1 MQAFYDQDPETGEE
15 IDLRDEIASLR
26 NSEKAF
32 HGMWQGLQNPE
43 YMARR
48 RDSERQFREAA
59 ERDPAL
65 GPRIGQLL
73 DQMAA
78 IQKQRLEYGADF
90 GAFVALGSPAFD
102 AAAMQRAQ
110 LAYFYVTASQ
120 AGAPASA
127 LADLKENLLSVE
139 DQPDALQQGLF
150 AARLAAF
157 EENLGADDPAVR
169 SILQGRTPDAAA
181 EAILAQSALAD
192 AASTAEALENGS
204 LTTGDAAIQVIG
216 AIIERLRTYQLA
228 FQGFGQQEATIAE
241 QLGRARFDVYGTTIP
256 PDATFSLR
264 IADGV
269 VKGYEYNGTVAPI
282 YTTFYGLYDHFYS
295 YGPGSDWDLPAR
307 WLSPPETF
315 DLATPVNF
323 VLTADVIGGNSGS
336 PVINAELEVV
346 GLVFDGNIESLPGDY
361 IYDTKVNRT
370 VAVDVRGIL
379 EALDEIYD
387 ADRIVL
393 ELTTGQLVETEA
405 EADAVISGR

>member
-1 MQAFYDQDPETGEE
+1 M
-15 IDLRDEIASLR
+15 
-26 NSEKAF
+26 
-32 HGMWQGLQNPE
+32 
-43 YMARR
+43 
-48 RDSERQFREAA
+48 
-59 ERDPAL
+59 
-65 GPRIGQLL
+65 
-73 DQMAA
+73 
-78 IQKQRLEYGADF
+78 
-90 GAFVALGSPAFD
+90 
-102 AAAMQRAQ
+102 
-110 LAYFYVTASQ
+110 
-120 AGAPASA
+120 
-127 LADLKENLLSVE
+127 
-139 DQPDALQQGLF
+139 
-150 AARLAAF
+150 
-157 EENLGADDPAVR
+157 
-169 SILQGRTPDAAA
+169 
-181 EAILAQSALAD
+181 
-192 AASTAEALENGS
+192 
-204 LTTGDAAIQVIG
+204 
-216 AIIERLRTYQLA
+216 
-228 FQGFGQQEATIAE
+228 
-241 QLGRARFDVYGTTIP
+241 RARFDVYGTTIP